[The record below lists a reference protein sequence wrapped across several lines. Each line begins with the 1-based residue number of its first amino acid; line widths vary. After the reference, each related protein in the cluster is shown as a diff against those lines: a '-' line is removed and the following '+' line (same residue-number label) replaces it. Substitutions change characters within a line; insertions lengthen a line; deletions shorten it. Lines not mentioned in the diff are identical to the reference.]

1 MYLCVS
7 IATERKGEFATLNLR
22 KASSACCAHED
33 ETGTDDSAQVLIGR
47 TEKLSCAFLDQGSSR
62 TVAAFTESQ
71 TQLAKPLSYGSC
83 WVDPETN
90 ILKASGE
97 QILVQTVNVSFQI
110 LGSNER

>member
-1 MYLCVS
+1 MRDDHS
-7 IATERKGEFATLNLR
+7 E
-22 KASSACCAHED
+22 CCAQTKQALTILHKCWSE
-33 ETGTDDSAQVLIGR
+33 EP
-47 TEKLSCAFLDQGSSR
+47 EKLSCAFLDQGSSR

-110 LGSNER
+110 LSSNER